1 MQGRLV
7 NSPYNKIQCFPEK
20 EWKKEM
26 MLANKND
33 FKLMEW
39 TVNNV
44 NIKKNPIFSKK
55 KFLPNK
61 KVAKKY
67 NIKINSLTCDYFME
81 KPFSKKK

>member
-1 MQGRLV
+1 MQSRYINSKNLGFMQGRLV

-55 KFLPNK
+55 KNFTK
-61 KVAKKY
+61 
-67 NIKINSLTCDYFME
+67 
-81 KPFSKKK
+81 

>member
-1 MQGRLV
+1 
-7 NSPYNKIQCFPEK
+7 
-20 EWKKEM
+20 

-55 KFLPNK
+55 KLNVTDPK
-61 KVAKKY
+61 
-67 NIKINSLTCDYFME
+67 IKIIFGFIILIWSNIMDL
-81 KPFSKKK
+81 

>member
-44 NIKKNPIFSKK
+44 NIKKTQFFQKK
-55 KFLPNK
+55 ILPNK
-61 KVAKKY
+61 K
-67 NIKINSLTCDYFME
+67 S
-81 KPFSKKK
+81 SKEI